1 MSLNADGLF
10 LMTTFWGA
18 AGAFI
23 YAVPR
28 WGPCVVTCWDTG
40 HIATHCHLDF
50 FISMALGT
58 VADAEFTEFAS
69 AALPASALATSLR
82 TSHALPVLVGL
93 IANPAT
99 PLLVT
104 RIPELLDRLFGKG
117 GK

>member
-1 MSLNADGLF
+1 MGTLF
-10 LMTTFWGA
+10 LITTFWGA

-28 WGPCVVTCWDTG
+28 WGTCVVTCWDTG
-40 HIATHCHLDF
+40 HKATHCHLDF

-58 VADAEFTEFAS
+58 VAAAAFTEFAS
-69 AALPASALATSLR
+69 TVLPAGEFATSLR
-82 TSHALPVLVGL
+82 ASHALPVLVGL

-104 RIPELLDRLFGKG
+104 RIPELLDRLFGKI